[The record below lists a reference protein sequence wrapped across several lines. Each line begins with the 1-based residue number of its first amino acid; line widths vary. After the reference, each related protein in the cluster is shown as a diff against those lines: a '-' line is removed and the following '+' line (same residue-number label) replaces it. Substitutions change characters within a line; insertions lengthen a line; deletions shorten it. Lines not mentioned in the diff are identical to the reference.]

1 MPDARSIACQILDAV
16 LDDGKPL
23 DTTLAEHRGMSKLE
37 PRDRAQTRRIVATVL
52 RRLGEIDRR
61 IAECLD
67 RPLAGR
73 HARVRNILRAG
84 TAELMFLDTPPHA
97 AVDGAVRLAKT
108 YRRGAFRGLVNAV
121 LRRIDREPAAA
132 DEDDGSAG
140 ERNTPKWLLRR
151 WREIYGEE
159 TARAIADAHLSEAP
173 LDITL
178 ASRAD
183 PAEWADKLDAEIL
196 PGGSLRR
203 RTGGRVSE
211 LPGFDEGLWWVQ
223 DAAASMPAKM
233 LRDDADARV
242 IDLCAA
248 PGGKTMQLADRGP
261 NVTAIDISNARL
273 GQLQENLARTGLS
286 AEIIAADATQWRPKE
301 PADAVLLDAPCT
313 ATGTIRR
320 HPDIPRRRREADIAS
335 ATALQDRLLLAAV
348 NMVRPGGT
356 IIYAV
361 CSLEPEEGT
370 ARIDALLAS
379 GAPVTLDP
387 MSGEDWPELDGLDPA
402 AITPAGTLRTL
413 PCHWSERGGM
423 DGFFAARLIRN

>member
-1 MPDARSIACQILDAV
+1 MSDSRAAACRILDAV

-23 DTTLAEHRGMSKLE
+23 DTALAGDRALAGLD
-37 PRDRAQTRRIVATVL
+37 PRDRAQARRIIATVL
-52 RRLGEIDRR
+52 RRLGELDAR

-73 HARVRNILRAG
+73 HARVRNILRVG
-84 TAELMFLDTPPHA
+84 TAELIFLETPAHA
-97 AVDGAVRLAKT
+97 AVDAAVRLAGG
-108 YRRGAFRGLVNAV
+108 YRRGAFKGLVNAV
-121 LRRIDREPAAA
+121 LRRIGREPENREATR
-132 DEDDGSAG
+132 SPG
-140 ERNTPKWLLRR
+140 EINTPDWMLDR
-151 WREIYGEE
+151 WREIYGAE
-159 TARAIADAHLSEAP
+159 TARAIADAHLIEPP
-173 LDITL
+173 LDLTL
-178 ASRAD
+178 SRRAD
-183 PAEWADKLDAEIL
+183 PGEWAAKLDADIL
-196 PGGSLRR
+196 PGGTLRR
-203 RTGGRVSE
+203 RTGGRISD
-211 LPGFDEGLWWVQ
+211 LPGFAEGLWWVQ
-223 DAAASMPAKM
+223 DTAAALPAKL
-233 LRDDADARV
+233 LRDDTDARV

-261 NVTAIDISNARL
+261 AVTAVDISNARL
-273 GQLQENLARTGLS
+273 AALQENLARTGLE
-286 AEIIAADATQWRPKE
+286 AEIVAADATLWRPAR

-320 HPDIPRRRREADIAS
+320 HPDIPRRRRAADIES
-335 ATALQDRLLLAAV
+335 ATKLQDRLLNAAV
-348 NMVRPGGT
+348 NMVAPGGT
-356 IIYAV
+356 VIYAV

-387 MSGEDWPELDGLDPA
+387 IAADDWPELDGLDPA

>member
-23 DTTLAEHRGMSKLE
+23 DTALAEHRAMSQLD
-37 PRDRAQTRRIVATVL
+37 PHDRAQTRRIVATVL

-61 IAECLD
+61 IADCLD

-84 TAELMFLDTPPHA
+84 TAELMFLETPPHA
-97 AVDGAVRLAKT
+97 AVDSAVRLAKS
-108 YRRGAFRGLVNAV
+108 YRRGAFKGLVNAV
-121 LRRIDREPAAA
+121 LRRIGRESPAAGE
-132 DEDDGSAG
+132 DEESAG
-140 ERNTPKWLLRR
+140 ERNTPNWLLQR
-151 WREIYGEE
+151 WREIYGEQ
-159 TARAIADAHLSEAP
+159 TARAITDAHLNEAP

-178 ASRAD
+178 SARAD
-183 PAEWADKLDAEIL
+183 PAEWAGKLDAEIL

-211 LPGFDEGLWWVQ
+211 FAGFDDGLWWVQ
-223 DAAASMPAKM
+223 DAAASLPAKM
-233 LRDDADARV
+233 LRDDADAQV

-261 NVTAIDISNARL
+261 NVTAVDISNGRL
-273 GQLQENLARTGLS
+273 AQLQENLARTGLP
-286 AEIIAADATQWRPKE
+286 AEIVGADATQWRPAD
-301 PADAVLLDAPCT
+301 PVDAVLLDAPCT

-320 HPDIPRRRREADIAS
+320 HPDIPRRRHEADITN

-370 ARIDALLAS
+370 SRIDALLAS

-387 MSGEDWPELDGLDPA
+387 MSRDDWPELDGLDPA